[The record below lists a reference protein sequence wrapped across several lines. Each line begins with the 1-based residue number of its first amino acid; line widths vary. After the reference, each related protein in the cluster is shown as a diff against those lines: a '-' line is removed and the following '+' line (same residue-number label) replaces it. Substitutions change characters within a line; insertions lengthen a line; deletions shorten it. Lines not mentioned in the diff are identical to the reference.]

1 MGKELTAEKNRS
13 INMKKIEAI
22 IREEMFHPIKIALEE
37 KGFISMTVSD
47 VIGRG
52 LQKGVSLKWR
62 SGEHRIEFLPKKK
75 IEIVVEDKDQQTV
88 IDIICENGRT
98 GTVGDGK
105 IFIIPMDEVIRVRTG
120 DKGVEAI

>member
-1 MGKELTAEKNRS
+1 MVKELTEEKNRS

-22 IREEMFHPIKIALEE
+22 IREEMFHFVKNALEE

-52 LQKGVSLKWR
+52 QQKGVSLKWR

-75 IEIVVEDKDQQTV
+75 IEMVVEDKDLQTV
-88 IDIICENGRT
+88 IDTICENGRT

-105 IFIIPMDEVIRVRTG
+105 IFIIPMEEVVRVRTG

>member
-1 MGKELTAEKNRS
+1 MEKELMEEKRS

-22 IREEMFHPIKIALEE
+22 IREDMFHFVKTALEN

-52 LQKGVSLKWR
+52 QQKGVSLKWR
-62 SGEHRIEFLPKKK
+62 AGEHRVEFLPKKK
-75 IEIVVEDKDQQTV
+75 IEIVVEDKDAQAVT
-88 IDIICENGRT
+88 DTICENGRT

-105 IFIIPMDEVIRVRTG
+105 IFIIPVDEVIRVRTG
-120 DKGVEAI
+120 DKGIVAV